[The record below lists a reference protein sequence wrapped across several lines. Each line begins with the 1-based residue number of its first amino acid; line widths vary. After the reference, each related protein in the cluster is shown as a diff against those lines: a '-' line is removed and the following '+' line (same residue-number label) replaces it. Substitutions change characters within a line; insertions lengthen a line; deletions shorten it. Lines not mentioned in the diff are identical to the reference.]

1 MADINLNIALS
12 IQEATKSIQNFSATA
27 EKSLDKVIKSS
38 DKTSESLSGIE
49 KSVSI
54 IGQATSV
61 AIGTLMVKAFDAAVG
76 AATSLFNTFVT
87 DGISAFRES
96 EDAIVK
102 LNSALAA
109 QGDLTVKSQGA
120 LLAQASALQATTKF
134 TDEAVIGV
142 QSLLTNLTSLDVNGI
157 QKATES
163 TLGLATAL
171 GIDTETAA
179 TVVSKALEGNV
190 GALKK
195 YGIAVKEGANETE
208 TFNNVIGALNQR
220 FGTASA
226 DAVQTFSGAITK
238 LKNSVGDLQEETGS
252 VIGLN
257 PALISAFSVISDI
270 IDNVKKSFI
279 ENKAAISEFITTLVQ
294 LGGATALTVAD
305 GLFQIYKAAVLVVQ
319 GFDTAGNAVDQLGS
333 AFNRLI
339 GLDNALT
346 QAEIDN
352 YTKRTDAR
360 LTNLAATE
368 ESYNKASQL
377 GTQYLGKVIADSQKE
392 VEIANTKFQTLDQ
405 QAEARKGLAAAQ
417 AEEEQI
423 KTQEKLAAEIN
434 QLITHNENLK
444 AIDANRYSEQI
455 KATEAQ
461 IALKTSKLQQGSQK
475 EIEIERKLTEM
486 KRAELNARLN
496 QSQTF
501 FGNLATLT
509 QTANKDLFAIG
520 KVAALAQASIA
531 TAQAVLNALAVPP
544 YPVGLALAISAGI
557 AGAVQIAK
565 ISSTN
570 LATGITEVPKGFP
583 NDGFAANLSS
593 GERVVSVN
601 QNMDLKSFMEENQGS
616 KSILLSIADK
626 LDAALIRPIIVEIEG
641 KAVFTAVND
650 QLQGGRAFAV

>member
-27 EKSLDKVIKSS
+27 EKSFEKVIKSS

-61 AIGTLMVKAFDAAVG
+61 AIGTLMVKAFDAALG
-76 AATSLFNTFVT
+76 AAGALFNTFIT
-87 DGISAFRES
+87 DGISAFKEQ

-109 QGDLTVKSQGA
+109 QGDLSKESQQA
-120 LLAQASALQATTKF
+120 LLNQAAALQQLTKF
-134 TDEAVIGV
+134 GDETIISV
-142 QSLLTNLTSLDVNGI
+142 QALITNLTDLDVNGI
-157 QKATES
+157 QKATVA
-163 TLGLATAL
+163 TLNFASAL
-171 GIDTETAA
+171 GVDAETAA
-179 TVVSKALEGNV
+179 TVISKALEGNV
-190 GALKK
+190 GALKR
-195 YGIAVKEGANETE
+195 YGIAVKEGATEAETL
-208 TFNNVIGALNQR
+208 NNVLGALQQR
-220 FGTASA
+220 FGTAST
-226 DAVQTFSGAITK
+226 DAVQTFSGSMAL
-238 LKNSVGDLQEETGS
+238 LKNAFGDLQEETG
-252 VIGLN
+252 
-257 PALISAFSVISDI
+257 ALIAQNPVIISAIAELGKIINFVKDIFIANRQPISDF
-270 IDNVKKSFI
+270 V
-279 ENKAAISEFITTLVQ
+279 SELV
-294 LGGATALTVAD
+294 L
-305 GLFQIYKAAVLVVQ
+305 IAVQGVPLVVK
-319 GFDTAGNAVDQLGS
+319 GIAFLDTVLTNTAGVFKTFVGTIAIGIGTLTGESEAYIQAIQEELVAETTVRDGQLAKRQEVYSEIAKMSDESIAKIQANADK
-333 AFNRLI
+333 
-339 GLDNALT
+339 
-346 QAEIDN
+346 EI
-352 YTKRTDAR
+352 
-360 LTNLAATE
+360 
-368 ESYNKASQL
+368 
-377 GTQYLGKVIADSQKE
+377 
-392 VEIANTKFQTLDQ
+392 EIANTKFQ
-405 QAEARKGLAAAQ
+405 G
-417 AEEEQI
+417 EEESYAI
-423 KTQEKLAAEIN
+423 KAALEEERNATEEAKRQERLAKEVTDLMA
-434 QLITHNENLK
+434 HNENLK
-444 AIDANRYSEQI
+444 AIDANRYATQI
-455 KATEAQ
+455 AANDAQ
-461 IALKTSKLQQGSQK
+461 IAKTTAQLQAGSNKQ
-475 EIEIERKLTEM
+475 IEIERKLTEM

-509 QTANKDLFAIG
+509 QTGNKDLFAIG

-570 LATGITEVPKGFP
+570 LATGITEVPPGFKGDSFP
-583 NDGFAANLSS
+583 ANLTS